1 MRQISKRAFITILLL
16 IILVVTGVYHSYKPL
31 PDGISFEGEEQ
42 KVEDIS
48 FIYDLTYEIDG
59 EKEQEQNIFPRIYE
73 IIEEAEDFI
82 IVDFF
87 LFNAHSRNNNDDAI
101 IKNIVERLIQKKRA
115 EPNMPIV
122 FITDKVNS
130 SYQSHKV
137 VELETLKSEGI
148 EVVETKLRPLRDSN
162 PIYSS
167 VWRVFFQW
175 FGQEGKGWVRNPLNE
190 EGPDVTVRSYLS
202 LLNIKANHR
211 KLVATEKS
219 AIISSANPHEGSANH
234 SNIAIELKGPIIE
247 DVVQSELATMNM
259 SNKPFKFEKKPN
271 LSNEYLDDVTA
282 QLLTE
287 GKILKHVVKEI
298 KETSSGEEIWLGMF
312 YLSERTIINELKNA
326 AERGVTVRIIL
337 DPNENA
343 FGQEKIGLPNRPVA
357 NELTE
362 NTSENLEVR
371 WYNTLKEQYHPKTL
385 FIKKQTKSVLISGS
399 ANYTKRNLDDLNLET
414 NVKINAPNSSD
425 IIMEVDDYFNR
436 LWKNEETIFTLP
448 YEEYADDRPLL
459 MRTLYHLQ
467 KFFRFTTY

>member
-1 MRQISKRAFITILLL
+1 MRQISKRTIIISLLL
-16 IILVVTGVYHSYKPL
+16 IILVTTGVYHSYKPL
-31 PDGISFEGEEQ
+31 PDGISFEGKER

-48 FIYDLTYEIDG
+48 FLYDLTYEVDG
-59 EKEQEQNIFPRIYE
+59 EKKQEQNIFPRIYE
-73 IIEEAEDFI
+73 VIEEAEEFI

-87 LFNAHSRNNNDDAI
+87 LFNAHSRNKDDDAI
-101 IKNIVERLIQKKRA
+101 IKNIVDRLIDKKRA
-115 EPNMPIV
+115 EPNMPII

-130 SYQSHKV
+130 SYQSHSVAELDKMDKV
-137 VELETLKSEGI
+137 GI

-175 FGQEGKGWVRNPLNE
+175 FGQAGKGWVKNPLSE
-190 EGPDVTVRSYLS
+190 DGPDVTVRSYLA

-211 KLVATEKS
+211 KLVATENS
-219 AIISSANPHEGSANH
+219 TIISSANPHEGSANH

-247 DVVQSELATMNM
+247 DVIQTELATMNM
-259 SNKPFKFEKKPN
+259 SNKPLVLENKPKS
-271 LSNEYLDDVTA
+271 SNKYLEGVTA

-287 GKILKHVVKEI
+287 GKILKHVIKEI
-298 KETSSGEEIWLGMF
+298 KETSSGEEIWLAMF
-312 YLSERTIINELKNA
+312 YLSERNIINELINA
-326 AERGVTVRIIL
+326 AERGVRVRIIL

-371 WYNTLKEQYHPKTL
+371 WYNIQKEQYHPKTI
-385 FIKKQTKSVLISGS
+385 FFKKQTESVLITGS
-399 ANYTKRNLDDLNLET
+399 ANFTKRNLDDLNLET
-414 NVKINAPNSSD
+414 NVKVVAPNSSD
-425 IIMEVDDYFNR
+425 IVCEVDDYFNR

-448 YEEYADDRPLL
+448 YEEYADDRPLI
-459 MRTLYHLQ
+459 MRTLYHIQ